1 MGTFLNTVNKYFIDM
16 KLMSTV
22 HVYSSF
28 LFFYSFVYWHVVVEW
43 QAISDTALAHL
54 VLFCFVEEDEA
65 PQLVKMKV

>member
-1 MGTFLNTVNKYFIDM
+1 MGTLLNTVKKYFIDM
-16 KLMSTV
+16 KLMSTCTFQ
-22 HVYSSF
+22 F
-28 LFFYSFVYWHVVVEW
+28 LVFFYSFVYWHVVVEW